1 MIELKKDLLDIKVF
15 DSRGKMGAAAAEEAT
30 AYIKEILKKKDE
42 INIVFA
48 AAPSQDDFLEAFSK
62 KPIEWGRINAYHMD
76 EYVGLSRKDPQS
88 FGHYLDEHIFNLVP
102 FKSVHYIAKEGLTAE
117 DLCKTYCSELEKIKI
132 DIVCMGV
139 GENGHIAFNDP
150 EVANFSDPE
159 LAKIV
164 KLDNICRMQQVHD
177 KCFPSI
183 ENVPTHAI
191 TLTIPTLMSADRI
204 FNIVPT
210 ERKAEAIRKA
220 IKEPIS
226 EKCPASILRK
236 HKAATLYLDE
246 ESSKYLIS

>member
-1 MIELKKDLLDIKVF
+1 
-15 DSRGKMGAAAAEEAT
+15 
-30 AYIKEILKKKDE
+30 
-42 INIVFA
+42 
-48 AAPSQDDFLEAFSK
+48 
-62 KPIEWGRINAYHMD
+62 
-76 EYVGLSRKDPQS
+76 
-88 FGHYLDEHIFNLVP
+88 
-102 FKSVHYIAKEGLTAE
+102 
-117 DLCKTYCSELEKIKI
+117 
-132 DIVCMGV
+132 
-139 GENGHIAFNDP
+139 
-150 EVANFSDPE
+150 
-159 LAKIV
+159 
-164 KLDNICRMQQVHD
+164 MQQVHD